1 MSEKYARQPPRKSL
15 ETVFNCQYVLR
26 VLSPPQSAPC
36 PPPPLLPPS
45 LLLPPFACLI
55 APTQSNRGNFIRH
68 LRWKKVESSRVA
80 SSSTRNLQTEFTR
93 GPQIISNTV
102 PQPPNRG
109 VADQK
114 RERKRHATRTSTSC
128 LEMYLWLRRA
138 WLRSS
143 YVESWIQQWS
153 LAFVG
158 DKLTTSTYRYPLRGS
173 NSHSISYI
181 YHYYILLI

>member
-1 MSEKYARQPPRKSL
+1 MRGNRLANLSRPYLTVSTCCECCLPHSL
-15 ETVFNCQYVLR
+15 HPSLV
-26 VLSPPQSAPC
+26 P
-36 PPPPLLPPS
+36 PPS

-109 VADQK
+109 VAGQK

-128 LEMYLWLRRA
+128 LEMYLWLKRA
-138 WLRSS
+138 WLGSS

-153 LAFVG
+153 LA
-158 DKLTTSTYRYPLRGS
+158 LRGDLLTFPTERS
-173 NSHSISYI
+173 TIEFQWGITIYKTSI
-181 YHYYILLI
+181 L